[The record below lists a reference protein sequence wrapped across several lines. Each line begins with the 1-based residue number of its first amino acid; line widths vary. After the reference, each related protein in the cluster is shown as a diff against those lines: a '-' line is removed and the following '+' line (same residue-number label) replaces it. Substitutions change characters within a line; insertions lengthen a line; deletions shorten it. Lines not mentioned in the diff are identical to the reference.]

1 MQGETTALF
10 SAGQKTTF
18 LTRAMRDAGICP
30 AWQDCENDFSALCSA
45 KTPCPPGQDGRYDE
59 KRKACS
65 PLLHP
70 ALHKGL
76 FRQSAFYFLHSVHI
90 QFSRFF
96 CGFPQGFVA
105 ANTAHSKM
113 WCFCQWLQNDCN
125 LLRKYC
131 TSKGWLCYNKGRVFC
146 IRKKAHAERKNAHD

>member
-10 SAGQKTTF
+10 ISAGQKITF

-45 KTPCPPGQDGRYDE
+45 KTPCPPGQAGRYDE

-76 FRQSAFYFLHSVHI
+76 FRQSAFYFFTFRSYSIFAVFLR
-90 QFSRFF
+90 FSPRF
-96 CGFPQGFVA
+96 CGGEHGPFKDVV
-105 ANTAHSKM
+105 
-113 WCFCQWLQNDCN
+113 
-125 LLRKYC
+125 LLPMVTK
-131 TSKGWLCYNKGRVFC
+131 
-146 IRKKAHAERKNAHD
+146 